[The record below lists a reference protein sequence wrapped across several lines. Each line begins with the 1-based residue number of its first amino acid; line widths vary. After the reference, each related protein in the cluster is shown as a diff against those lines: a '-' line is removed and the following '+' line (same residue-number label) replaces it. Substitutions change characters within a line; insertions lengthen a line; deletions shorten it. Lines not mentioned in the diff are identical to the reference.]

1 MNHLH
6 KIRDAR
12 QPSSYYQL
20 ERKESM
26 QQDPNLLYG
35 IVGTTQEDRRKFP
48 PRNYRDQLR
57 TASQLQKNYSYQI
70 CSVKNKKSSFVIETL
85 NLSKIYDKL
94 AEITSL
100 YPNVSDLG
108 IFLHGY
114 RALEGSNMKKK
125 IRDFLFTINK
135 FRIDTFWK
143 ILLIEPII
151 KKMNNQR
158 YQTEDWSE
166 IHLMLRLIGNP
177 IVFDSY
183 IKERYPDKS
192 SKKLF
197 LERGALLISK
207 HIKISLIA
215 PIKVIKIPN
224 RKKGYNDKGSSQLS
238 QKSKTKE
245 VYSYERTYYLY
256 PEYIDKE
263 GYYMEPEKQLEEN
276 LYNIMVKST
285 ERYLEW
291 LKQQPKEIQDQE
303 SQKTSLQID
312 KK

>member
-1 MNHLH
+1 LREI
-6 KIRDAR
+6 KDAR

-26 QQDPNLLYG
+26 QKDPNCLYG
-35 IVGTTQEDRRKFP
+35 IVGTTAEDRRRFP
-48 PRNYRDQLR
+48 PKNYREELR
-57 TASQLQKNYSYQI
+57 IASQLQKKYSYSI
-70 CSVKNKKSSFVIETL
+70 CSVKNKKSKFVIETL
-85 NLSKIYDKL
+85 NLSNLYDKL

-177 IVFDSY
+177 ILFDSY
-183 IKERYPDKS
+183 IEERYPDKS
-192 SKKLF
+192 SKDLF
-197 LERGALLISK
+197 IKRGSTFISN
-207 HIKISLIA
+207 HIRISLIA
-215 PIKVIKIPN
+215 PIQKINIPK
-224 RKKGYNDKGSSQLS
+224 RKKGHNDKGSSQLIR
-238 QKSKTKE
+238 KKKTKE
-245 VYSYERTYYLY
+245 IYSYERTYYSY

-263 GYYMEPEKQLEEN
+263 GYYMEPEKKLEEN

-291 LKQQPKEIQDQE
+291 LKQQPKEIQE
-303 SQKTSLQID
+303 KEAQKLSLSIE
-312 KK
+312 KKK